1 MSKQQ
6 QLQLLEIC
14 SYHPE
19 VLEKYRK
26 KEFVS
31 FDFFAFNLN
40 TQQALQV
47 TVQGDLL
54 YLSTEDIEFS
64 VQEPDEQHVI
74 SKLQKIIS
82 GVSDG
87 HALSEHAQKYRGC
100 LRNVLSLYSRCIEDD
115 PSGVGGETLPA
126 VPLSQEEHASHSR
139 RALGNA
145 GTGGVG
151 VKRHQISF
159 IELTFSVDRKPNY
172 TNNFAAIVPIHA
184 GRDGVLT
191 AMLPFNGSLWE
202 EDMHSTQQEKAKC
215 FIRSRV
221 CPGTAECDARVT
233 QLRQIYNDRLMMMS
247 GKQVLI
253 PFTNIVS
260 GRERHLEKKK
270 ETYMILRQNTETYL
284 MLYGTLVSIGRS
296 HKLMTEHD
304 MCMTIVKNVLLTTVN
319 IFGHAADVSNNDLM
333 DSFFGIMCYAM
344 HIGQLGHTSYR
355 EDILGEDIRKRCVC
369 VRWGLPFLWCVC
381 AFSLCVSLS
390 VLLQHMG
397 SHGALCATDG
407 TVGGAGLRTR
417 LATRCLRGLTAK
429 MRCSRTRRLCAL
441 WPAISTI
448 CSGECGGGGRP
459 AHNPSGARRGGPLV
473 GRAHIEF
480 PPA

>member
-6 QLQLLEIC
+6 QQQLLLEIC

-26 KEFVS
+26 KEFAS

-54 YLSTEDIEFS
+54 YLSTADIEFS

-82 GVSDG
+82 AVSDG

-115 PSGVGGETLPA
+115 PGQGVGGETLPA

-145 GTGGVG
+145 GTVGVG

-159 IELTFSVDRKPNY
+159 IELTFSVDRKPGY
-172 TNNFAAIVPIHA
+172 TNNFAGIVPIYA

-202 EDMHSTQQEKAKC
+202 EDMHSTEQEKAKC

-221 CPGTAECDARVT
+221 RPGTAECDARVT

-296 HKLMTEHD
+296 HELMTGHD

-344 HIGQLGHTSYR
+344 HIGQLGHSSYR

-369 VRWGLPFLWCVC
+369 
-381 AFSLCVSLS
+381 ALCVFCLSRLSLSLS
-390 VLLQHMG
+390 VSLISLV
-397 SHGALCATDG
+397 SLCNTWAHTG
-407 TVGGAGLRTR
+407 RSPQQMEQWAEP
-417 LATRCLRGLTAK
+417 A
-429 MRCSRTRRLCAL
+429 CAL
-441 WPAISTI
+441 AWRHA
-448 CSGECGGGGRP
+448 
-459 AHNPSGARRGGPLV
+459 V
-473 GRAHIEF
+473 
-480 PPA
+480 